1 MKIKVYQS
9 KDNSY
14 VEMISLG
21 KLKYIG
27 ESFGL
32 DSLTNGKIY
41 DFVDIYP
48 NDDLIKIVDDS
59 EEDYMYQI
67 SNPKPLDGSSKGGKW
82 EIVEIYNDEIRKTIS
97 KQIRCEYEI

>member
-9 KDNSY
+9 NENKY
-14 VEMISLG
+14 IEMESLG
-21 KLKYIG
+21 KVKYIG
-27 ESFGL
+27 ESFGI

-41 DFVDIYP
+41 DFVNINY
-48 NDDLIKIVDDS
+48 NDNLIDVVDDS
-59 EEDYMYQI
+59 KENYVYQI
-67 SNPKPLDGSSKGGKW
+67 KNPRPLDGSSKGGKW